1 MRAANAWVC
10 GRRCSTLSWT
20 PVAKTFRSK
29 PPSKGC
35 GVDSRE
41 SSSRSHA
48 ASASAAPCPAPARP
62 GGPPSHGGNLAGSTG
77 PSVSSSSSSSRWVG
91 RGSMSAAI
99 LRRAAHAAPVD
110 ALTCASPWFLLR
122 TDDNASSRREVWR
135 IVTTPPGDAHVCRRP
150 TGEAYVQLLAA
161 KHERRLLGK
170 QPVGAHSGLQ
180 LGMRRAPTAS
190 VTRSSAAQL
199 RAEPRELI
207 RVERTA
213 RLSGA
218 CAAGRAL
225 SRAVGLPLV

>member
-1 MRAANAWVC
+1 MSAP
-10 GRRCSTLSWT
+10 STSLESLLADDLIDVKRELTPALLQQLSF
-20 PVAKTFRSK
+20 FRSAHL
-29 PPSKGC
+29 ST
-35 GVDSRE
+35 
-41 SSSRSHA
+41 A
-48 ASASAAPCPAPARP
+48 ALASLIQVLGHRYLSI
-62 GGPPSHGGNLAGSTG
+62 G
-77 PSVSSSSSSSRWVG
+77 
-91 RGSMSAAI
+91 
-99 LRRAAHAAPVD
+99 
-110 ALTCASPWFLLR
+110 
-122 TDDNASSRREVWR
+122 DNVFRQ
-135 IVTTPPGDAHVCRRP
+135 G
-150 TGEAYVQLLAA
+150 
-161 KHERRLLGK
+161 LLGK

>member
-1 MRAANAWVC
+1 MLHISSLPPASALTALVDLFHGAGLEFRAAFLV
-10 GRRCSTLSWT
+10 L
-20 PVAKTFRSK
+20 
-29 PPSKGC
+29 
-35 GVDSRE
+35 
-41 SSSRSHA
+41 
-48 ASASAAPCPAPARP
+48 SAA
-62 GGPPSHGGNLAGSTG
+62 G
-77 PSVSSSSSSSRWVG
+77 
-91 RGSMSAAI
+91 
-99 LRRAAHAAPVD
+99 
-110 ALTCASPWFLLR
+110 
-122 TDDNASSRREVWR
+122 
-135 IVTTPPGDAHVCRRP
+135 RP